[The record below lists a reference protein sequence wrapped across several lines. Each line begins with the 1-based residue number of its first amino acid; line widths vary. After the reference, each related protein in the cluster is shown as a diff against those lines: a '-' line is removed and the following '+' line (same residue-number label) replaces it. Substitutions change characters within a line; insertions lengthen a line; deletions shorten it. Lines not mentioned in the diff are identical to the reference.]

1 MDIDLEEL
9 ATVVEL
15 LKGAEFSDFRY
26 EKGDL
31 RLIISRGG
39 TAASEDLSSIRTA
52 VKPVQAP
59 PSAPATPAP
68 QPAKLQAAVAMAVAH
83 DGADLVK
90 APLLGTFYASPKPG
104 EQPFVRIGDRVA
116 AKTVLCI
123 VEVMKLMNSVEA
135 GRAGVVVAIHA
146 EDGQL
151 VEHGQPLF
159 SIAPGDA

>member
-26 EKGDL
+26 EKGDM
-31 RLIISRGG
+31 RLVISRGG
-39 TAASEDLSSIRTA
+39 TAASEGFDPVGTVA
-52 VKPVQAP
+52 KPIAAHSVAP
-59 PSAPATPAP
+59 VAQPAKPLPATPA
-68 QPAKLQAAVAMAVAH
+68 QAVH
-83 DGADLVK
+83 EGADLVK

-104 EQPFVRIGDRVA
+104 EPPFVRIGDRVE

-135 GRAGVVVAIHA
+135 GCSGMVVAIHA

-159 SIAPGDA
+159 SIVPGGA

>member
-26 EKGDL
+26 EKGDM
-31 RLIISRGG
+31 RLVISRGG
-39 TAASEDLSSIRTA
+39 TAASEDF
-52 VKPVQAP
+52 
-59 PSAPATPAP
+59 APARTEAKSVPTQSVAPVVQSTKTPPAKPAP
-68 QPAKLQAAVAMAVAH
+68 AVP

-90 APLLGTFYASPKPG
+90 APLLGTFYACPKPG
-104 EQPFVRIGDRVA
+104 EPPFVRIGDRVE

-135 GRAGVVVAIHA
+135 GRSGMVVAIHA

-159 SIAPGDA
+159 SIVPGDA